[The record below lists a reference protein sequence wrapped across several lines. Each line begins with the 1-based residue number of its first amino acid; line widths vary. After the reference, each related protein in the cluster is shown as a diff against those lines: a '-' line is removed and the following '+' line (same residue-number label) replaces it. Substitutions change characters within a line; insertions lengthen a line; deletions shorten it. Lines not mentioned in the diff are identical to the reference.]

1 MKKLS
6 GLSTDY
12 EGRCGNC
19 HKFFGEGD
27 LYCRYCGTKAGEGRY
42 EPYDDIMQCVYG
54 PPPTERLHTC
64 NECGYS
70 WKSWAMI
77 DNERY
82 CPKCGGAVTAA
93 ETGDPLFK
101 EETGGTDM
109 SVKVYIDGQE
119 GTTGLKILERFEGR
133 NDIEII
139 KISEELRKDP
149 AERARLINSADY
161 VFLCLPDDASRE
173 AVSFIDKDNDHVRI
187 IDASTAHR
195 TNPDWAYGFPELSP
209 AHRAKIESSN
219 RVAVPG
225 CYASGFNSIVYPLV
239 ANGIIPADYPVFA
252 YATSGYSGA
261 GKKAI
266 AVYEGDDKPFEFNS
280 PRQYALSQAHKHLP
294 EMQKI
299 SGLTYKPMFNPM
311 VCDYFSGM
319 VVSVPIQTRTLP
331 KAYTPAEIHEMYAKH
346 YAGAKLVEVMPLM
359 SADEQKSFFL
369 ASNTL
374 SGQNKLQVFVF
385 GSDEQILLCARL
397 DNLGKGASGAAVQC
411 LNIMMGIDETTG
423 LV

>member
-1 MKKLS
+1 
-6 GLSTDY
+6 
-12 EGRCGNC
+12 
-19 HKFFGEGD
+19 
-27 LYCRYCGTKAGEGRY
+27 
-42 EPYDDIMQCVYG
+42 
-54 PPPTERLHTC
+54 
-64 NECGYS
+64 
-70 WKSWAMI
+70 
-77 DNERY
+77 
-82 CPKCGGAVTAA
+82 
-93 ETGDPLFK
+93 
-101 EETGGTDM
+101 M

-119 GTTGLKILERFEGR
+119 GTTGLKIQERFEGR

-161 VFLCLPDDASRE
+161 VFLCLPDAASRE

-209 AHRAKIESSN
+209 AHRRKIQSSN

-239 ANGIIPADYPVFA
+239 SNGIIPADYPVFA

-266 AVYEGDDKPFEFNS
+266 AVYESEDKPFEFNS

-294 EMQKI
+294 EMQAV
-299 SGLTYKPMFNPM
+299 SGLAYKPMFNPM

-331 KAYTPAEIHEMYAKH
+331 KKYTPAEVHDMFAKH
-346 YAGAKLVEVMPLM
+346 YADAKMVEVMPLM
-359 SADEQKSFFL
+359 SEDEQKSFFL

-374 SGQNKLQVFVF
+374 SGLNKMQIFVF
-385 GSDEQILLCARL
+385 GSDEQILLCSRL